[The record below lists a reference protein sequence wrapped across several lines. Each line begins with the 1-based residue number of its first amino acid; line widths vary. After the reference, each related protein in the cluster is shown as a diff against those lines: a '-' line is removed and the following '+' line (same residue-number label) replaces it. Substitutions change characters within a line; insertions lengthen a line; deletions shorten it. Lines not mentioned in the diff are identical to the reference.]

1 MYCICMQDLA
11 IEVLQNVFQT
21 EKRKHLYLLDLPVDS
36 FKGIFLWID
45 KSMWATFLHQQGRSS
60 WKTVNAFANEVRREI
75 PGHTPSLSFKGG
87 RSVLN
92 NDGHPILKKA
102 DNKVKIGVDVVQSSI
117 PADMQ
122 TWP

>member
-1 MYCICMQDLA
+1 MHELA
-11 IEVLQNVFQT
+11 IEVVQNVVFQR
-21 EKRKHLYLLDLPVDS
+21 EKRKHLYRLDLPEVLKE
-36 FKGIFLWID
+36 FFCGLTKVC
-45 KSMWATFLHQQGRSS
+45 GRHFCISRDAS
-60 WKTVNAFANEVRREI
+60 WKTVNAFANDVRREI
-75 PGHTPSLSFKGG
+75 PGHTPSLSFKGR

-102 DNKVKIGVDVVQSSI
+102 DNKMKKGVEVVQSSI